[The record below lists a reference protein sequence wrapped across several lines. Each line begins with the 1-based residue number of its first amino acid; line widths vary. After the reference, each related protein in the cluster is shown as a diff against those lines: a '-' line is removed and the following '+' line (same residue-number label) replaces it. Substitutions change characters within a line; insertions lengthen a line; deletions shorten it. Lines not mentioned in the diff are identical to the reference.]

1 MFSVEEIQSRAE
13 TNSLSRGE
21 ALYRQDKVSVTHQ
34 TDTTIK
40 ATVTG
45 QHKYVVT
52 LTATDQGIKNLCTCP
67 AASYQDFCKH
77 CVAVALTAIHGAT
90 TEQPA
95 QKAKNNR
102 KTAEEQQLRE
112 FLLNKPPEELTEL
125 LVGYITRI
133 PEEWDKWQLNIK
145 LANGDLPVSE
155 IKKMITKA
163 LPSRALHQWRK
174 VGDYFSKAE
183 AQFDYLFQLIS
194 TMKPQDQWS
203 LILHALKR
211 LNKVLERI
219 DDSGGYRFVLEEQ
232 LIHKLTALFN
242 QLNWNDEKK
251 AQWLFQHLDQSDMD
265 IFPNVPDDFSPSDS
279 VLEIFRE
286 QCEHQLKELA
296 VQRPV
301 VSQSDRHFEYFW
313 KLSRYGK
320 PLIDKAIADN
330 NWREHCR
337 LLGLTANYS
346 FDMLKA
352 CQICLDN
359 NEPFDA
365 EDWLLKAKKL
375 CCSERE
381 EEECRQYEVKVK
393 FALDEDQAAWAL
405 AWQIFEQNPGFKAFR
420 KLQKLEQQTGQIQE
434 NLAEK
439 AESILLKACE
449 PSNQGKPEFISP
461 LLSDDVLSLYL
472 ELNQL
477 DKARAWAKQHKAY
490 HNNLIS
496 LANLIVAQHPEESE
510 NLYYRVLI
518 SIISQANNTAYQDA
532 IALLKKLERILQKH
546 NSSMMPLQSLI
557 QTLSQECKQK
567 KNMIALL
574 KKQFAQ
580 YFPG

>member
-21 ALYRQDKVSVTHQ
+21 ALYRQDKVSVMHQ

-77 CVAVALTAIHGAT
+77 CVAVALTAIHGAAT
-90 TEQPA
+90 DQPA

-102 KTAEEQQLRE
+102 KIVEEQQLRE
-112 FLLNKPPEELTEL
+112 FLLNKSPEELTEL

-163 LPSRALHQWRK
+163 LPSRTIHQWRK

-194 TMKPQDQWS
+194 TMKPQGQWS

-251 AQWLFQHLDQSDMD
+251 AQWLFQHLDQSDMNV
-265 IFPNVPDDFSPSDS
+265 FPNVPDDFSPSDS

-301 VSQSDRHFEYFW
+301 VSQSDRHFDYFW

-337 LLGLTANYS
+337 LLGLTASYS

-405 AWQIFEQNPGFKAFR
+405 AWQIFEQNPGFNAFR
-420 KLQKLEQQTGQIQE
+420 KLQKLEQQTGHIQE
-434 NLAEK
+434 DLAEK
-439 AESILLKACE
+439 AEAILLKACM
-449 PSNQGKPEFISP
+449 PSNQENPEFISP

-496 LANLIVAQHPEESE
+496 LANLIVSQHPEESE
-510 NLYYRVLI
+510 NLYYRVLT
-518 SIISQANNTAYQDA
+518 SIISQTNNTAYQDA
-532 IALLKKLERILQKH
+532 IALLKKLELILQKH

-567 KNMIALL
+567 KNMITLL